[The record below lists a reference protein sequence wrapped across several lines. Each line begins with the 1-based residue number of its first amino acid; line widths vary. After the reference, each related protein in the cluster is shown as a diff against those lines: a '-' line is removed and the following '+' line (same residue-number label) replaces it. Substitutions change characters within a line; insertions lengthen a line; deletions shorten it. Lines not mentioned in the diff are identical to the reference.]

1 MNNIGRAWHPAHEI
15 ELVAGTPAGGGQDRP
30 ARALI
35 RILQSRKLINVPV
48 RLTNIPGRGG
58 GNGWDYLRQHAG
70 DPHVLAINSPT
81 IVTNRLLGVADFD
94 HAALTPLANLYTEYI
109 AFVVRNDSPIRSGAD
124 FMARL
129 KTDTAGCRIALAT
142 AIGNINHMALAQV
155 TAHSGGDVRALNI
168 NVFDSALYAVA
179 DVIEKRAEVAAIT
192 AVSAAKAIAAGQ
204 VRAFAVS
211 APQRLPRLYADVP
224 TWTELGVNCVIGTWR
239 GVIGTAALTPE
250 QIAFWDGALRAA
262 TATDDWH
269 AELEAQYWANTY
281 LGGSE
286 LAAFLDRERE
296 VMGALL
302 RDLGLL
308 TAQQFSKAPLPC
320 LRPVESS

>member
-1 MNNIGRAWHPAHEI
+1 MNNTGRAWHPYREI

-35 RILQSRKLINVPV
+35 RILQSHKLIDVPI
-48 RLTNIPGRGG
+48 RLTNIPGKGG

-81 IVTNRLLGVADFD
+81 IVTNRQLGVADFD

-109 AFVVRNDSPIRSGAD
+109 AFVVRDDSPIRTGAD

-129 KTDTAGCRIALAT
+129 ARDTARCRIALAT

-155 TAHSGGDVRALNI
+155 TSHAGGDVRALDI

-179 DVIEKRAEVAAIT
+179 EVIGKRAEVAAIT
-192 AVSAAKAIAAGQ
+192 AVSAAKAIEAGQ

-211 APQRLPRLYADVP
+211 APTRLPRRYADVP

-239 GVIGTAALTPE
+239 GVIGAAELTPA
-250 QIAFWDGALRAA
+250 QIAFWDRALRAA
-262 TATDDWH
+262 TATDDWN
-269 AELEAQYWANTY
+269 AQLEENYWANTY
-281 LGGSE
+281 LGGSG

-308 TAQQFSKAPLPC
+308 PA
-320 LRPVESS
+320 